1 MSQPPTTDLIALRDD
16 ELLTL
21 VQRRHEPALGAIYDR
36 YGRVIYT
43 IALRITGS
51 RETAEEVVQDVFQ
64 NIWQAAGTFQPG
76 IAQPSSWIFGIARH
90 RAIDA
95 TRSKRERART
105 REQNLDDAA
114 PFVAPVDLERDVT
127 QSLMRDAIRQALA
140 ELPSNQRQAVE
151 MAYYGDLTRAESA
164 DRLGEPLGTV
174 KTRLRLGLAKL
185 RDLLRTFE
193 DDVS

>member
-1 MSQPPTTDLIALRDD
+1 MSQTTTNDLVDLRDD

-21 VQRRHEPALGAIYDR
+21 VQQRHEPALGAIYDR

-105 REQNLDDAA
+105 REQNLEDTA
-114 PFVAPVDLERDVT
+114 PFVASSDPERDVG
-127 QSLMRDAIRQALA
+127 QLLLRDAVRKALA
-140 ELPSNQRQAVE
+140 ELPINQRQAVE
-151 MAYYGDLTRAESA
+151 LAYYGDLTRAEIA

-185 RDLLRTFE
+185 RDLLRAFE
-193 DDVS
+193 EDSG

>member
-1 MSQPPTTDLIALRDD
+1 VSQTTTNDLVDLRDD

-21 VQRRHEPALGAIYDR
+21 VQQRHEPALGAIYDR

-105 REQNLDDAA
+105 REQNLEDTA
-114 PFVAPVDLERDVT
+114 PFVASSDPERDVG
-127 QSLMRDAIRQALA
+127 QLLLRDAVRKALA
-140 ELPSNQRQAVE
+140 ELPINQRQAVE
-151 MAYYGDLTRAESA
+151 LAYYGDLTRAEIA

-185 RDLLRTFE
+185 RDLLRAFE
-193 DDVS
+193 EDSG